1 MEPKEDIEQAIK
13 WIREKHGDGFR
24 SYIIPSGNNV
34 LPSSV
39 GGWKTFDSNL
49 KQEKL
54 INNKLILLTV

>member
-39 GGWKTFDSNL
+39 GG
-49 KQEKL
+49 
-54 INNKLILLTV
+54 